1 MPESL
6 KKRTIKG
13 IAWSAI
19 DKVAVRG
26 VQFVVNIIIARVLMP
41 ADYGAIGMIMVFI
54 TLSNLLIDSGFSQ
67 ALVQKQDRTQ
77 VDMSTAFYFNI
88 IIALSC
94 YCILY
99 VVAPFIAS
107 FYDISILS
115 SVLRVIG
122 LSVIF
127 NSLCTVQRANLLI
140 KIDFK
145 TLAISNVVCIIISG
159 MTGLF
164 LAYSG
169 WGVWALVGQTLTQQG
184 LSAILLWLLGRW
196 HPLLK
201 LSKDSVKQLWRFGSK
216 LLAAGAVATI
226 VREINTIVIGKFY
239 RASELGYYHRA
250 IQTTDLV
257 SNTTNEVINVV
268 TFPVLSSVQNDRDRL
283 VAIYHRMLSLT
294 AFCILPVMTLIAII
308 AEPLV
313 CLLLTEKW
321 LPIVPLIQWLCFSR
335 IFTPVNA
342 LNMNILNAVGRSDLY
357 LKADLSKI
365 PIIVVVMAI
374 TLPISV
380 DAVVIGNVIS
390 SFICYFINAYYPGKL
405 FGSGIIVQYN
415 LFKPTILSTICMAV
429 FAIGT
434 IRLFEDNILK
444 LLLTTFVAFITYIGA
459 SILFKSQNIH
469 EIWRIIK
476 ERKNK

>member
-6 KKRTIKG
+6 KNKTIKG

-26 VQFVVNIIIARVLMP
+26 VQFIVNIVIARVLMP

-77 VDMSTAFYFNI
+77 VDMSTAFFFNI

-99 VVAPFIAS
+99 VISPFIAS

-115 SVLRVIG
+115 PVLRVIG
-122 LSVIF
+122 LSVIL

-145 TLAISNVVCIIISG
+145 TLAIANIVCIIMSG
-159 MTGLF
+159 IVGLI
-164 LAYSG
+164 LAYNG

-184 LSAILLWLLGRW
+184 MSAILLWLLGRW
-196 HPLLK
+196 HPILK

-216 LLAAGAVATI
+216 LLAAGTVATI
-226 VREINTIVIGKFY
+226 VREINSIVIGKFY

-283 VAIYHRMLSLT
+283 VSIYHKMLSLT
-294 AFCILPVMTLIAII
+294 AFCIFPVMTFLAII
-308 AEPLV
+308 ADPLV

-321 LPIVPLIQWLCFSR
+321 RPIVPLIQWLCFSR
-335 IFTPVNA
+335 IFIPVNA

-357 LKADLSKI
+357 LKVDLSKI
-365 PIIVVVMAI
+365 PIIIAIMAI

-405 FGSGIIVQYN
+405 FGSGAMVQFN
-415 LFKPTILSTICMAV
+415 LFKRTILSTICLSV
-429 FAIGT
+429 FAIVT
-434 IRLFEDNILK
+434 IRLFDDNIVK
-444 LLLTTFVAFITYIGA
+444 LLSTTVVALIVYIGSA
-459 SILFKSQNIH
+459 VLFKSQDLQ

-476 ERKNK
+476 ERKIK

>member
-1 MPESL
+1 MSESL
-6 KKRTIKG
+6 KNKTIRG

-26 VQFVVNIIIARVLMP
+26 VQFIVNIVIARVLMP

-77 VDMSTAFYFNI
+77 VDMSTAFFFNI

-99 VVAPFIAS
+99 VISPFIAS

-115 SVLRVIG
+115 PVLRVIG
-122 LSVIF
+122 LSVIL

-145 TLAISNVVCIIISG
+145 TLAIANIVCIIMSG
-159 MTGLF
+159 IVGLI
-164 LAYSG
+164 LAYNG

-184 LSAILLWLLGRW
+184 MSAVLLWLLGRW
-196 HPLLK
+196 HPILK

-216 LLAAGAVATI
+216 LLAAGTVATI
-226 VREINTIVIGKFY
+226 VREINSIVIGKFY

-283 VAIYHRMLSLT
+283 VSIYHKMLSLT
-294 AFCILPVMTLIAII
+294 AFCIFPVMTFLAII
-308 AEPLV
+308 ADPLV

-321 LPIVPLIQWLCFSR
+321 RPIVPLIQWLCFSR

-357 LKADLSKI
+357 LKVDLSKI
-365 PIIVVVMAI
+365 PIIIAIMAI

-380 DAVVIGNVIS
+380 DAVVIGNVVS

-405 FGSGIIVQYN
+405 FGSGAMVQFS
-415 LFKPTILSTICMAV
+415 LFKRTILSTICLSV
-429 FAIGT
+429 FAIVT
-434 IRLFEDNILK
+434 IRLFDDNIVK
-444 LLLTTFVAFITYIGA
+444 LLSTTVVALIVYLGSA
-459 SILFKSQNIH
+459 ILFKSQDLQ

-476 ERKNK
+476 ERKIK